1 MPRLSFFADDD
12 DVKALLQW
20 LDASKN
26 ILWIVP
32 SDTASWQT
40 APKLNPVQDGT
51 YRLWHR
57 AGGPPPIQAP
67 DLAKIKLSS
76 GEPISRYSKPEIARM
91 LITSQLQISPACFVL
106 DLHSR
111 QRPYTPQERA
121 QYEEAAHKR
130 FEALK
135 RQYPEA
141 FAHGET
147 SIGLAGYSPA
157 LMEGLPED
165 RLMENKD
172 CLAVSTFD
180 WATEYRQPGDE
191 RAFKAAQD
199 WWNGLNAWA
208 RQHATPLGRFMD
220 PEDERS
226 GRMPDRPWSFWAFP
240 SALRKM
246 KQGMPFEA
254 NGHSLN
260 REIKAARVSER

>member
-1 MPRLSFFADDD
+1 MPRLSFFADENDAK
-12 DVKALLQW
+12 VLLRW

-32 SDTASWQT
+32 SDTGPWQT
-40 APKLNPVQDGT
+40 AAKLNPVQDGT

-57 AGGPPPIQAP
+57 SGGPPPIRMP
-67 DLAKIKLSS
+67 GLAEMKLPP
-76 GEPISRYSKPEIARM
+76 GEPLARYSKPQIARIW
-91 LITSQLQISPACFVL
+91 ITARLKISPPCFVL

-121 QYEEAAHKR
+121 KYQEAADKS

-147 SIGLAGYSPA
+147 SIGLMDYPA
-157 LMEGLPED
+157 SLLEGAPEE
-165 RLMENKD
+165 RLMGNKD
-172 CLAVSTFD
+172 CLAVSTFE
-180 WATEYRQPGDE
+180 WTPEYREPGDE
-191 RAFKAAQD
+191 RAFRAAQD
-199 WWNGLNAWA
+199 WWNGLNTWV
-208 RQHATPLGRFMD
+208 RLHATPLGRFMA
-220 PEDERS
+220 PEEEQG
-226 GRMPDRPWSFWAFP
+226 GRMTVKPWSFWAFP

-254 NGHSLN
+254 DGHSLA
-260 REIKAARVSER
+260 REIKAARVPER